1 MNNLPAH
8 RESLMVRKAS
18 RIALL
23 LFWVF
28 LSALPACAETAWV
41 SAERDTTLIE
51 DPDGAL
57 SNGSGPALFAG
68 RTNQGVGSVRRGLL
82 RFDVA
87 AALPPRAIVESV
99 VLHLTALPGNPG
111 ASSVRLYRVLADWGE
126 GASFSTGGR
135 GAPSEPGD
143 ATWIHRFYDS
153 EFWEYAGGQ
162 FVGSASAEFT
172 VNGAREYVVADS
184 PKLLADV
191 RLWSAAPARNF
202 GWILIGD
209 ETRPQSAQPLA
220 TRENPDPAV
229 RPVLEVVYRVAGMS
243 GRPMR

>member
-1 MNNLPAH
+1 MLPKAAH
-8 RESLMVRKAS
+8 AM
-18 RIALL
+18 LL
-23 LFWVF
+23 LYLVL
-28 LSALPACAETAWV
+28 LSALPACADTAWIP
-41 SAERDTTLIE
+41 AQRDTTLIE
-51 DPDGAL
+51 DPDGAF

-68 RTNQGVGSVRRGLL
+68 RTNQAVGGVRRGLL

-87 AALPPRAIVESV
+87 AALPPRAIVESA

-111 ASSVRLYRVLADWGE
+111 ASLVRLYRVLADWGE

-143 ATWIHRFYDS
+143 ATWIHRFYDT

-172 VNGAREYVVADS
+172 IDGAGEYLVADS
-184 PKLLADV
+184 TKLLADV
-191 RLWSAAPARNF
+191 RLWNAAPARNF

-220 TRENPDPAV
+220 TRENPDPAT
-229 RPVLEVVYRVAGMS
+229 RPVLEIVYRVAGRP
-243 GRPMR
+243 RPMP